1 MTRNRA
7 NAPSPRRARREA
19 GSAADARLWRAVV
32 GDVKPLRG
40 RKGASAPPAKPA
52 PEPESEA
59 KQEPE
64 GPEGKEAR
72 AQRPR
77 AAPAPRP
84 APRPASAPPQ
94 PPELPSLRPGHSPGL
109 DKRRAQRLR
118 RGQMPV
124 EGSIDLHG
132 LTQKQAAH
140 ALGAFLTD
148 AQEAGRRCVLVITGK
163 GDAKGEAGVL
173 RAMAPRWLNEP
184 PNRARILAFEVAQ
197 PKHGGQGAL
206 YVLLRRKR

>member
-1 MTRNRA
+1 MKGNKA

-40 RKGASAPPAKPA
+40 RKGAAPPPAKPA
-52 PEPESEA
+52 PAPESEA

-64 GPEGKEAR
+64 EKEVI
-72 AQRPR
+72 AQRTR

-84 APRPASAPPQ
+84 ARRPATAPPK
-94 PPELPSLRPGHSPGL
+94 PPDLPSLRPGHSPGL

-132 LTQKQAAH
+132 LTQKEAAH
-140 ALGAFLTD
+140 ALGAFLAD
-148 AQEAGRRCVLVITGK
+148 AHEAGRRCVLVITGK
-163 GDAKGEAGVL
+163 GGAKGETGVL

-184 PNRARILAFEVAQ
+184 PNRARVLAFEVAQ
-197 PKHGGQGAL
+197 PKHGGAGAL
-206 YVLLRRKR
+206 YVLLKRKR

>member
-77 AAPAPRP
+77 VAPASRP
-84 APRPASAPPQ
+84 APRPASAPPK

-109 DKRRAQRLR
+109 DKRRAQRLK

-184 PNRARILAFEVAQ
+184 LNRARILAFEVAQ

>member
-1 MTRNRA
+1 MKGNRA
-7 NAPSPRRARREA
+7 NAPRPRRARREA

-40 RKGASAPPAKPA
+40 RKGASASPAKPA
-52 PEPESEA
+52 PAPESEA

-64 GPEGKEAR
+64 GKEAR
-72 AQRPR
+72 AQRTR

-84 APRPASAPPQ
+84 APRPAPAPPK

-140 ALGAFLTD
+140 ALGAFLAD
-148 AQEAGRRCVLVITGK
+148 AQEVGRRCVLVITGK

-184 PNRARILAFEVAQ
+184 PNRARVLAFEIAQ

-206 YVLLRRKR
+206 YVLLRRRKR

>member
-1 MTRNRA
+1 
-7 NAPSPRRARREA
+7 
-19 GSAADARLWRAVV
+19 
-32 GDVKPLRG
+32 
-40 RKGASAPPAKPA
+40 
-52 PEPESEA
+52 
-59 KQEPE
+59 
-64 GPEGKEAR
+64 
-72 AQRPR
+72 
-77 AAPAPRP
+77 
-84 APRPASAPPQ
+84 
-94 PPELPSLRPGHSPGL
+94 
-109 DKRRAQRLR
+109 
-118 RGQMPV
+118 MPV

-184 PNRARILAFEVAQ
+184 PNRARILAFEHAQ

>member
-1 MTRNRA
+1 MKGNRA
-7 NAPSPRRARREA
+7 NVPSPRRARREA

-64 GPEGKEAR
+64 GKEAR
-72 AQRPR
+72 AQRTR

-84 APRPASAPPQ
+84 APRPAPAPPK

-118 RGQMPV
+118 RGRMPV

-184 PNRARILAFEVAQ
+184 PNRARILAFEHAQ

>member
-1 MTRNRA
+1 MKGNRA
-7 NAPSPRRARREA
+7 NVPSPRRARREA

-40 RKGASAPPAKPA
+40 RKGASAPLAKPA

-64 GPEGKEAR
+64 GKEAR
-72 AQRPR
+72 AQRTR
-77 AAPAPRP
+77 VAPAPRP
-84 APRPASAPPQ
+84 APRPAPAPPK

-132 LTQKQAAH
+132 LTQKQAAS

-184 PNRARILAFEVAQ
+184 PNRARILAFGPAQ

-206 YVLLRRKR
+206 YVLLRKKR